1 MGAGYDGE
9 IRIDTKIDTKNL
21 SSQMATLENKIVK
34 SVNKARDL
42 NAELEQM
49 RKLKIPTEDFAANQ
63 KQIEQ
68 CTAKLNA
75 LNDRMEKYISLGK
88 DTSSN
93 SFKSMQY
100 DAEQLKKTIASI
112 RGDQQWLKES
122 GKAYVDPTTTVSYQK
137 KAEQL
142 RDVNAQTAILIKK
155 QDELARKE
163 QKTGEVGAKSLKKV
177 GDSAKSTSGKLSG
190 LTKMIGRM
198 LVSMLLFQV
207 VYKLFEYLKSGI
219 DNLAKGNEKF
229 NSSMSQL
236 ASSAETLKNSLATA
250 FAPIITAITPAIVKL
265 CDWITTAINKINQ
278 LVAAL
283 TGKSTWLRATKQ
295 QKDYAASLDKTS
307 KAAKSAS
314 GSLQSF
320 NELNVINPNAS
331 SSGEN
336 GTDASSMFEE
346 VPVSSKFIDK
356 LKPFLN
362 YLKKMKDEVKKG
374 WKDTWK
380 DLNMDAQIADIKKN
394 AASIKS
400 SLIDIFTDPNVLKA
414 ADNYVMT
421 AMYSLG
427 QIGASITSVGLT
439 IGQNLLGGLSKY
451 LDSNKDR
458 IKKYII
464 NILDVSADI
473 MALAGTLAEA
483 FANVFQVLGSDSGQ
497 QITANLIQIFAD
509 VQGTIAELTLE
520 LSDDVLHLLLDPFI
534 DNQEEFKTA
543 LQGIVDVVAEVTG
556 TLAELVRQIA
566 DGINDFYDNH
576 VHPFFQNLTE
586 GISEI
591 VAVFLDFWNTYMQPI
606 LEKAAALIEDTYQSH
621 LKPFVDKVLVI
632 IGQLIDRLNIL
643 WTKYLQP
650 LIKWVT
656 ENILPVIGPILS
668 VLLDLVSIAVNG
680 MIDGAERILT
690 VVSDVLNVIIDI
702 LNGDWAKAWT
712 DAGTVVKD
720 IANGIIDTAE
730 GMVNGIIKG
739 INSIIRELNKL
750 DIKVPDG
757 VPGIGGKE
765 FKFSISTL
773 KEVDLPKL
781 ANGGIAIS
789 ATQAEIGE
797 AGKEAVLPLENN
809 LEYLDGFADR
819 LASKINS
826 NTTFKVEGDPN
837 GLFKV
842 VRQEAHDYF
851 NRTGKPAFDY

>member
-49 RKLKIPTEDFAANQ
+49 GKLKIPTEDFAATQ
-63 KQIEQ
+63 KQLEQ

-75 LNDRMEKYISLGK
+75 LDYQMERHIALGR

-93 SFKSMQY
+93 SFKNWQY
-100 DAEQLKKTIASI
+100 DAEQLKNTIASI
-112 RGDQQWLKES
+112 RGEQQWMQES

-331 SSGEN
+331 SGGEN

-380 DLNMDAQIADIKKN
+380 DLNMDAQIADIKKS
-394 AASIKS
+394 AASIKN
-400 SLIDIFTDPNVLKA
+400 SLIDIFTDPNVLKS

-421 AMYSLG
+421 TMYSLG
-427 QIGASITSVGLT
+427 QMGASITSIGLT
-439 IGQNLLGGLSKY
+439 IGQNLLGGFAKY
-451 LDSNKDR
+451 LESNKDG
-458 IKKYII
+458 IKSYII
-464 NILDVSADI
+464 TILDVSADI
-473 MALAGTLAEA
+473 AALVGEFSEA
-483 FANVFQVLGSDSGQ
+483 FADVFQVFGSESGQ
-497 QITANLIQIFAD
+497 QITANIIQIFSDIFGTVSEVGLEFAD
-509 VQGTIAELTLE
+509 DIF
-520 LSDDVLHLLLDPFI
+520 HLLLDPFI
-534 DNQEEFKTA
+534 NNKDAFKQA
-543 LQGIVDVVAEVTG
+543 LQGIVDVIAEVTS
-556 TLAELVRQIA
+556 TIAELVRQIT
-566 DGINDFYDNH
+566 DGIKDIYDNH
-576 VHPFFQNLTE
+576 IHPFIQNLTD

-591 VAVFLDFWNTYMQPI
+591 VAAFLDFWNKYMQPI

-621 LKPFVDKVLVI
+621 LKPVVDQVLTI
-632 IGQLIDRLNIL
+632 IGQIIDILNLLWEKALKPFIL
-643 WTKYLQP
+643 WFE
-650 LIKWVT
+650 
-656 ENILPVIGPILS
+656 ENILPVIAPILS
-668 VLLDLVSIAVNG
+668 AVLDLTAGLING
-680 MIDGAERILT
+680 
-690 VVSDVLNVIIDI
+690 VLDLLGGLLGGISNVLAVIIDI
-702 LNGDWAKAWT
+702 LNGDWSKAWE
-712 DAGTVVKD
+712 DAKNIVKSV
-720 IANGIIDTAE
+720 ANGILGFVE
-730 GMVNGIIKG
+730 SMVNGIIHAV
-739 INSIIRELNKL
+739 NVLIRGLNKL
-750 DIKVPDG
+750 DIKIPDG
-757 VPGIGGKE
+757 VPGFGGWE
-765 FKFSISTL
+765 FHHINTISD
-773 KEVDLPKL
+773 VNLPRL

-789 ATQAEIGE
+789 AAQAEIGE

-809 LEYLDGFADR
+809 LDYLDGFADR
-819 LASKINS
+819 LAAKINS

-842 VRQEAHDYF
+842 VRQEARDYF

>member
-34 SVNKARDL
+34 SANKARDL

-49 RKLKIPTEDFAANQ
+49 GKLKIPTEDFAATQ
-63 KQIEQ
+63 KQLEQ
-68 CTAKLNA
+68 CTVKLNA
-75 LNDRMEKYISLGK
+75 LNDRMERYISLGK

-100 DAEQLKKTIASI
+100 DAEQLKNTIASI
-112 RGDQQWLKES
+112 RGEQQWMQES

-219 DNLAKGNEKF
+219 DNLAKGNAKF

-331 SSGEN
+331 SSGGS

-346 VPVSSKFIDK
+346 VPVSSKLIDK
-356 LKPFLN
+356 LKPFLD
-362 YLKKMKDEVKKG
+362 YFKKMKDEVKKG
-374 WKDTWK
+374 WNDTWK

-394 AASIKS
+394 AASIKN
-400 SLIDIFTDPNVLKA
+400 SLIDIFTDPNVLKS

-421 AMYSLG
+421 TMYSLG
-427 QIGASITSVGLT
+427 QMGASITSIGLT
-439 IGQNLLGGLSKY
+439 IGQNLLGGFAKY
-451 LDSNKDR
+451 LESNKDG
-458 IKKYII
+458 IKSYII
-464 NILDVSADI
+464 TILDVSADI
-473 MALAGTLAEA
+473 AALVGEFSEA
-483 FANVFQVLGSDSGQ
+483 FADVFQVFGSESGQ
-497 QITANLIQIFAD
+497 QITANIIQIFSDIFGTASEVGLEFAD
-509 VQGTIAELTLE
+509 DIF
-520 LSDDVLHLLLDPFI
+520 HLLLDPFI
-534 DNQEEFKTA
+534 NNKDAFKQA
-543 LQGIVDVVAEVTG
+543 LQGIVDVVAEVTS
-556 TLAELVRQIA
+556 TIAELVRQIT
-566 DGINDFYDNH
+566 DGIKDIYDNH
-576 VHPFFQNLTE
+576 IHPFIQNLTD

-591 VAVFLDFWNTYMQPI
+591 VAAFLDFWNKYMQPI

-621 LKPFVDKVLVI
+621 LKPVVDQVLTI
-632 IGQLIDRLNIL
+632 IGQIIDILNLLWEKALKPFIL
-643 WTKYLQP
+643 WFE
-650 LIKWVT
+650 
-656 ENILPVIGPILS
+656 ENILPVIAPILS
-668 VLLDLVSIAVNG
+668 VVLDLTAGLING
-680 MIDGAERILT
+680 
-690 VVSDVLNVIIDI
+690 VLDLLGGLLGGISNVLAVIIDI
-702 LNGDWAKAWT
+702 LNGDWSKAWE
-712 DAGTVVKD
+712 DAKNIVKSV
-720 IANGIIDTAE
+720 ANGILGFVE
-730 GMVNGIIKG
+730 SMVNGIIHAV
-739 INSIIRELNKL
+739 NVLIRGLNKL
-750 DIKVPDG
+750 DIKIPDG
-757 VPGIGGKE
+757 VPGVGGWEFHPSINTIGDV
-765 FKFSISTL
+765 S
-773 KEVDLPKL
+773 LPRL

-797 AGKEAVLPLENN
+797 SGKEAVLPLENN

-842 VRQEAHDYF
+842 VRQEARDYF

>member
-34 SVNKARDL
+34 SANKARDL
-42 NAELEQM
+42 NVELEQM
-49 RKLKIPTEDFAANQ
+49 RKLKIPTERFAANQ

-75 LNDRMEKYISLGK
+75 LDYQMERHIALGR

-93 SFKSMQY
+93 SFKNWQY

-112 RGDQQWLKES
+112 RGEQQWLKES

-137 KAEQL
+137 KLQQL

-163 QKTGEVGAKSLKKV
+163 QKTGEAGAKSLKKV

-219 DNLAKGNEKF
+219 DNLAKGNAKF

-278 LVAAL
+278 LVAVL

-320 NELNVINPNAS
+320 NELNVINPNT
-331 SSGEN
+331 SSGGGS

-346 VPVSSKFIDK
+346 VPVSSKLIDK

-380 DLNMDAQIADIKKN
+380 DLNMDAQIADIKKS
-394 AASIKS
+394 AASIKN
-400 SLIDIFTDPNVLKA
+400 SLIDIFTDPNVLKS

-421 AMYSLG
+421 TMYSLG
-427 QIGASITSVGLT
+427 QMGASITSIGLT
-439 IGQNLLGGLSKY
+439 IGQNLLGGFAKY
-451 LDSNKDR
+451 LESNKDG
-458 IKKYII
+458 IKSYII
-464 NILDVSADI
+464 TILDVSADI
-473 MALAGTLAEA
+473 AALVGEFSEA
-483 FANVFQVLGSDSGQ
+483 FADVFQVFGSESGQ
-497 QITANLIQIFAD
+497 QITANIIQIFSDIFGTVSEVGLEFAD
-509 VQGTIAELTLE
+509 DIF
-520 LSDDVLHLLLDPFI
+520 HLLLDPFI
-534 DNQEEFKTA
+534 NNKDAFKQA
-543 LQGIVDVVAEVTG
+543 LQGIVDVIAEVTS
-556 TLAELVRQIA
+556 TIAELVRQIT
-566 DGINDFYDNH
+566 DGIKDIYDNH
-576 VHPFFQNLTE
+576 IHPFIQNLTD

-591 VAVFLDFWNTYMQPI
+591 VAAFLDFWNKYMQPI

-621 LKPFVDKVLVI
+621 LKPVVDQVLTI
-632 IGQLIDRLNIL
+632 IGQIIDILNLLWEKALKPFIL
-643 WTKYLQP
+643 WYE
-650 LIKWVT
+650 

-690 VVSDVLNVIIDI
+690 VVSDVLNVIIDL
-702 LNGDWAKAWT
+702 LNGDWAKAWN

-842 VRQEAHDYF
+842 VRQEARDYF